1 MQVMLCQSDLILLH
15 KWGLD
20 DSQSHTT
27 VNYFCFLADFGGF
40 HTIMIEEQK
49 SFSHWINAHLG
60 GMEELAHLLPLKD
73 GGDDLYQKIDDGIL
87 LW

>member
-27 VNYFCFLADFGGF
+27 VSNFENYSLPGALESRLTGSSGLGQSRKLFLETSNFD
-40 HTIMIEEQK
+40 
-49 SFSHWINAHLG
+49 SL
-60 GMEELAHLLPLKD
+60 
-73 GGDDLYQKIDDGIL
+73 
-87 LW
+87 